1 MEKTLS
7 VEVDYGVKSSLFQV
21 AVCLISNTALL
32 PSGMTLGFTA
42 VALPYMLQPND
53 LFHVDS
59 DQASWIA
66 SIAAIITPLGCLTS
80 GPIIDRFGRK
90 TGLLLINIPAFLGW
104 LCIAI
109 KPSLTLI
116 YIGRLLTG
124 FACGFSSTPATV
136 YIAESSTPSL
146 RGYLVTGTS
155 IAISLGVA
163 IVYIMGLFLREN
175 WQLVAGLCS
184 AFPIISMISIIC
196 LMPES
201 PAWLIRRGKYKKA
214 SESMQFL
221 RGKVSAESVQKELD
235 ELIEKLKSSS
245 NKATNFAASIKA
257 FSRPES
263 YKPFILMNTFFLF
276 QQLTGIFVVIFYA
289 VDVVKEAG
297 VKSDPF
303 VIAVL
308 IGLTRLF
315 FTIAAAWMSKSLGR
329 RITALVSGVG
339 MTISLMVLS
348 THLLMKHTAKY
359 DNTFEHPLENL
370 NLTNTNLSNVTTGI
384 LSEDVESPSFIPV
397 ITILVYI
404 LASTVGFLTLPWAMI
419 GEVYPAQVRGIASG
433 ATTCITYIV
442 SFIVVKLYPKMLE
455 TLNKHG
461 VFYFYGAMALL
472 GTIFVF
478 FFLPETQGKSLAE
491 IEQHFAKRKKRRTN
505 IEEEENLHNSTKMV
519 VIKNFSN
526 NREGSNK
533 NEPKVQY

>member
-1 MEKTLS
+1 MEKTLRI
-7 VEVDYGVKSSLFQV
+7 EVDYGYKSALIQV
-21 AVCLISNTALL
+21 AMCIVCNTALL

-42 VALPYMLQPND
+42 VALPYMLKPND
-53 LFHVDS
+53 WFHINS

-80 GPIIDRFGRK
+80 GPIIDRFGRR
-90 TGLLLINIPAFLGW
+90 TGLLILNLPAFIGW
-104 LCIAI
+104 ICIAI

-124 FACGFSSTPATV
+124 FACGISSTPATV
-136 YIAESSTPSL
+136 FVAESSTPSL

-184 AFPIISMISIIC
+184 VFPIISMLSIISF
-196 LMPES
+196 MPES

-214 SESMQFL
+214 CESLQFL
-221 RGKVSAESVQKELD
+221 RGRVAAETVQKEMD

-245 NKATNFAASIKA
+245 NKASSFTSAIKA

-263 YKPFILMNTFFLF
+263 YKPFILMNIFFLF
-276 QQLTGIFVVIFYA
+276 QQLTGVFVVIFYA
-289 VDVVKEAG
+289 VDVVQEAG

-308 IGLTRLF
+308 IGLTRLI
-315 FTIAAAWMSKSLGR
+315 FTISAAWMSKRLGR
-329 RITALVSGVG
+329 RITAIVSGVG
-339 MTISLMVLS
+339 MTISLLVLS
-348 THLLMKHTAKY
+348 THLFMEHTAVY

-370 NLTNTNLSNVTTGI
+370 NSTNTNLTNTATIVN
-384 LSEDVESPSFIPV
+384 EDAESPSLIPI
-397 ITILVYI
+397 ITILIYI

-442 SFIVVKLYPKMLE
+442 SFIVVKLYPKMLK

-478 FFLPETQGKSLAE
+478 FFLPETQGKTLAE
-491 IEQHFAKRKKRRTN
+491 IEQQFAKRKKRRMNT
-505 IEEEENLHNSTKMV
+505 EEEENLHNSTKMV

-526 NREGSNK
+526 NREPSNK
-533 NEPKVQY
+533 NEA